1 MATFSLLI
9 TANPYSNQGQYSA
22 LEFTKAVLEAGHIIK
37 RIFFYADGVLVANR
51 LNCPPADEL
60 NLTKSWAKLA
70 IEKDIE
76 LTVCVTAALKRGIVN
91 QAEAER
97 NALTSES
104 IDPAFE
110 LSGLGQL
117 TEAMLASDR
126 LVTFG

>member
-22 LEFTKAVLEAGHIIK
+22 LKFTKAVLEAGHIIK